1 MPGESSEAFARKNR
15 SENEASRMATNT
27 TTAIFVWKR
36 RVYFASRG
44 IAPCPQ
50 NRIVRT
56 NMAVDVVVCVQL
68 FALFSL
74 LSLSVKASDNSHGS
88 LVLAQVVRITQC
100 VVLLLLVTV
109 GTHTHKSQNRN
120 WRRRSAVLPATSL
133 TLSRARPR
141 YHNTSSLSRSSVT
154 KNSTEFCIIIGV
166 TNMLRHL
173 EWQTLEQRRIATN
186 PTMLYKI
193 TNNIVTVP
201 IHTYR
206 WSGNPKLA
214 RTIPFI

>member
-15 SENEASRMATNT
+15 SENEASRTATST
-27 TTAIFVWKR
+27 MTAIFVWTR
-36 RVYFASRG
+36 RVYFASRD

-56 NMAVDVVVCVQL
+56 NMAVNVVVCVQL

-120 WRRRSAVLPATSL
+120 SGRRSAVLPATSL
-133 TLSRARPR
+133 A
-141 YHNTSSLSRSSVT
+141 Y
-154 KNSTEFCIIIGV
+154 G
-166 TNMLRHL
+166 L

-186 PTMLYKI
+186 LTLLYKI

-201 IHTYR
+201 I
-206 WSGNPKLA
+206 
-214 RTIPFI
+214 RT